1 MENEKR
7 NILIIEDDEIQLN
20 SLAEG
25 LEVFFDNV
33 NILKAKNGEEGLKI
47 LNNEDIAVTII
58 DLFLQDKTLSGMD
71 ILKEI
76 KSKLLTTEVI
86 MITGH
91 SSVETA
97 VEAMQKGTFTYLTK
111 PINLSEL
118 REVVKRALESQYIKL
133 QNINLKNLL
142 EEKFSI
148 KNIIG
153 RHPTMLKIFETI
165 KLVAPTNASV
175 LIQGES
181 GTGKELI
188 ARAIHYN
195 SLRTNGAFIAMN
207 CAAISEGILE
217 SELFGHE
224 KGAFT
229 GAIAQKKGKFEM
241 ANKGTLF
248 LDEIGDMPLSTQ
260 VKLLRV
266 LEVREFE
273 RVGGSTP
280 IKVDIRLIS
289 ATNQD
294 LEQLV
299 QEKRFREDLYF
310 RIKVITIKIPPLRE
324 RKSDIPFLIQ
334 YFIETF
340 SKENKKEIVSIDKN
354 CLKILYDY
362 DWPGNVRELK
372 NVIESMMIVAQGN
385 VLTIDDIPD
394 EIKKNSTIIKRVNDK
409 KEIRAGL
416 TLNELEKQLI
426 EETLKYTNG
435 KKVEAAKMLGIGLRT
450 LYRKIEEYKLN
461 Y

>member
-97 VEAMQKGTFTYLTK
+97 VEAMQKGAFTYLTK